1 MESIIKL
8 SLMLFIEVLKNILS
22 EVFYLSNDI
31 PPLVIFNIFID
42 IIANPSQDLFAFL
55 KTINQ
60 LIDSLSFHLFIIEIN
75 TEISRKIQFT
85 SKITQ
90 YRLKEGV
97 NRLYTKL
104 IIMMG
109 KQRQSFSGILPNREF
124 RETSLL

>member
-1 MESIIKL
+1 
-8 SLMLFIEVLKNILS
+8 MLFIEVLKNILS
-22 EVFYLSNDI
+22 EVFYLSNNI

-42 IIANPSQDLFAFL
+42 VIANPSQDLFAFL

-60 LIDSLSFHLFIIEIN
+60 LIDSLSFHLFIIEVN

-85 SKITQ
+85 SKTTQ
-90 YRLKEGV
+90 YRLEEGI
-97 NRLYTKL
+97 NRLYSKL

-109 KQRQSFSGILPNREF
+109 KQRQSFSGILPNCEF

>member
-1 MESIIKL
+1 MV
-8 SLMLFIEVLKNILS
+8 FIEVLKNILS
-22 EVFYLSNDI
+22 KVFYLSNDV
-31 PPLVIFNIFID
+31 PPLVIFNIFINV
-42 IIANPSQDLFAFL
+42 IANPSQDLFAFL

-124 RETSLL
+124 RETSLP